1 MFIKIS
7 LVVSFIVL
15 FPLTSFAKTVVL
27 GTYGRTYPFAEK
39 NLLSVIKQRASRIDM
54 KKYRKVIKHEVI
66 NYEPYSME
74 VRLPR
79 ALKTEIFTPDMYYTA
94 RYNIY
99 DSKGQI
105 LYPKGF
111 RFKITNYIHL
121 PYTLV
126 IINPLDKR
134 QLEWFEKSRYFGKL
148 GVMFMITEGNYFRLE
163 EKLKIPVFYWMK
175 DLQKRFKLKAVPS
188 VIWQEGTT
196 VYVKQYHVNSKV
208 K

>member
-1 MFIKIS
+1 MFTKI
-7 LVVSFIVL
+7 LLAVSFIVL
-15 FPLTSFAKTVVL
+15 FPLTAFAKTVVL

-39 NLLSVIKQRASRIDM
+39 NLLAVIKERAKRINM
-54 KKYRKVIKHEVI
+54 KKYQKIIKREVI

-74 VRLPR
+74 VRLPS
-79 ALKTEIFTPDMYYTA
+79 AKKTEIFTPDMYYTTK
-94 RYNIY
+94 YNIY
-99 DSKGQI
+99 DSKGQV

-111 RFKITNYIHL
+111 RFKITRYIHL

-126 IINPLDKR
+126 IINPLVKK
-134 QLEWFEKSRYFGKL
+134 QLEWFEKSRYYGKL

-163 EKLKIPVFYWMK
+163 QKLKIPVFYWMK

-196 VYVKQYHVNSKV
+196 VYVKQYHLSEKRR
-208 K
+208 